1 MKDKLK
7 KPIYI
12 IAAIV
17 VLYLAYRI
25 STNIVWFLLQTL
37 IYGALIMVLLIFLK
51 KKGFF
56 K

>member
-1 MKDKLK
+1 MNDKLK

-12 IAAIV
+12 IAAIII
-17 VLYLAYRI
+17 LYLAYKI
-25 STNIVWFLLQTL
+25 SSNIVWFLLQTL
-37 IYGALIMVLLIFLK
+37 FYGALIMILLIFLK